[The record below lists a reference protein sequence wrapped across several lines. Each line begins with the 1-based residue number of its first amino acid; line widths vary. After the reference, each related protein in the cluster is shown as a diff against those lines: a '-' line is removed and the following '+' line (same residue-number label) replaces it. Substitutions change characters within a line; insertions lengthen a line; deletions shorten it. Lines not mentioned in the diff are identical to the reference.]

1 MNKEGICLYLGY
13 AVNRD
18 KEKQLTGLS
27 VAGNKMQI
35 NMLKELCSKLPEKIV
50 PISIYPVAAY
60 PSYKSVVIHSHE
72 EPLFNFSG
80 NQGNNCLKAIVP
92 FIINIPFVKN
102 LFEIFSTYLTA
113 RKVARKYDIKQIILF
128 NSFPPTAYTALRLKK
143 RYGCEII
150 SLLADLPIDDSV
162 NTKGIK
168 SLLLRLFQKYTKKA
182 IQQMDKLI
190 VLNKEAAIQFAPNIP
205 YIVVEGAV
213 DKSDIFPFKYIKPER
228 KNIVF
233 TGALQKYNGITEV
246 VEAMKLL
253 SETDIELDI
262 YGKGEF
268 EEYVKK
274 ADREYPHIHYF
285 GVKSNEDIMRIQ
297 REAYLLINPRP
308 SNDYIASVTFPSK
321 MFEYMTSGTPVL
333 ATRLNGYTQEYVDN
347 LYIIEDSA
355 PQCIADTIKKVSE
368 LEDGELR
375 RKAENAYYMIVNYK
389 NWAIQAQRIIDF
401 IKN

>member
-1 MNKEGICLYLGY
+1 MQLLYLGY
-13 AVNRD
+13 AIKRQQ
-18 KEKQLTGLS
+18 EKQIKGIS
-27 VAGNKMQI
+27 VAGNKMQV
-35 NMLKELCSKLPEKIV
+35 NLLRALVEKLGETIRS
-50 PISIYPVAAY
+50 ISIYPMAAY
-60 PSYKSVVIHSHE
+60 PKGKNLVIKERTENVFDDIPFDTH
-72 EPLFNFSG
+72 
-80 NQGNNCLKAIVP
+80 IP
-92 FIINIPFVKN
+92 FILNLPFIKNIYEMV
-102 LFEIFSTYLTA
+102 STYRMALKLYKEKPFDKILMFNAFPATA
-113 RKVARKYDIKQIILF
+113 WA
-128 NSFPPTAYTALRLKK
+128 ALKLKK
-143 RYGCEII
+143 KYGCELIC
-150 SLLADLPIDDSV
+150 LLADLPIDDSV
-162 NTKGIK
+162 HTKG
-168 SLLLRLFQKYTKKA
+168 LRKILRRRMDIYTKNA
-182 IQQMDKLI
+182 IKKMDKLI
-190 VLNKEAAIQFAPNIP
+190 VLNEEAAKIYAQNVP

-213 DKSDIFPFKYIKPER
+213 DKSDILPFKYIKPER

-375 RKAENAYYMIVNYK
+375 RKAEDAYYMIVNYK